1 MEVREVSP
9 GQLRWVDKMPTR
21 IDMTG
26 EVFGKWKVLSFSHLV
41 RADKYWN
48 CLCECG
54 RSKTVSGSS
63 LRRGSSLS
71 CGECTPKYKDLT
83 GQVFS
88 YLIVLSLSRV
98 DKQRS
103 YWTCRCTCGN
113 LIETQ
118 AASLVQGGTTSC
130 GCKKGEKRLNDISGQ
145 VFGRLTALYLW
156 STRPVVWL
164 FLCDCGTAILRKPGP
179 IVHEGTG
186 SCGCHK
192 IEVGKANMEVLLAKQ
207 KIEREIKHK
216 DPSTPA
222 NLNRFARTCE
232 KSPLWRQEV
241 YQRDSYTCQDCG
253 DARGGNL
260 HAHHIVHLA
269 DLLVGLKTP
278 EEVLESSKVWDVS
291 NGVTLC
297 NDYHAKRHE
306 NLKFLATPIK
316 VGV

>member
-1 MEVREVSP
+1 
-9 GQLRWVDKMPTR
+9 MPTR

-26 EVFGKWKVLSFSHLV
+26 KVFGKWTVLSFSHLI

-54 RSKTVSGSS
+54 RSKPVSGSS

-88 YLIVLSLSRV
+88 YLAVVSLSKII
-98 DKQRS
+98 KQQA

-113 LIETQ
+113 TVETR
-118 AASLVQGGTTSC
+118 ATLLVKGGTTSC
-130 GCKKGEKRLNDISGQ
+130 GCKKGKKSIKDISGQ
-145 VFGRLTALYLW
+145 VFGRLTALYIW
-156 STRPVVWL
+156 STSPVVWL
-164 FLCDCGTAILRKPGP
+164 FLCDCGTTILRRPGP
-179 IVHEGTG
+179 IVHKGTG
-186 SCGCHK
+186 SCGCQQ
-192 IEVGKANMEVLLAKQ
+192 IEVGKENMEVLLAKQ

-222 NLNRFARTCE
+222 NLNRFARNCE
-232 KSPLWRQEV
+232 KSSLWRQEV

-269 DLLVGLKTP
+269 DLLIGLKTP
-278 EEVLESSKVWDVS
+278 EEVLESPKVWDVS

-297 NDYHAKRHE
+297 NDCHATRHE
-306 NLKFLATPIK
+306 NLKFLASPTRI
-316 VGV
+316 G

>member
-1 MEVREVSP
+1 MQEVSP
-9 GQLRWVDKMPTR
+9 GQLRWGDRMPTR
-21 IDMTG
+21 IDMPG
-26 EVFGKWKVLSFSHLV
+26 EVFGKWTVLSFSHLV

-54 RSKTVSGSS
+54 RSKAVSGSS

-83 GQVFS
+83 GKVFS
-88 YLIVLSLSRV
+88 YLTVLSLSRV
-98 DKQRS
+98 EKQKA

-118 AASLVQGGTTSC
+118 AASLVKGGTTSC
-130 GCKKGEKRLNDISGQ
+130 GCKKGKKGIKDISGQ
-145 VFGRLTALYLW
+145 VFGRLTALYIW
-156 STRPVVWL
+156 ETSPVTWL
-164 FLCDCGTAILRKPGP
+164 FLCECGTTILRKPGAV
-179 IVHEGTG
+179 VHGSIK
-186 SCGCHK
+186 SCGCLN
-192 IEVGKANMEVLLAKQ
+192 IEVKKVNMSALLDRQ

-278 EEVLESSKVWDVS
+278 EEVLESPKVWDIS

-297 NDYHAKRHE
+297 NDCHAKRHE
-306 NLKFLATPIK
+306 NLKFLASPTRI
-316 VGV
+316 G